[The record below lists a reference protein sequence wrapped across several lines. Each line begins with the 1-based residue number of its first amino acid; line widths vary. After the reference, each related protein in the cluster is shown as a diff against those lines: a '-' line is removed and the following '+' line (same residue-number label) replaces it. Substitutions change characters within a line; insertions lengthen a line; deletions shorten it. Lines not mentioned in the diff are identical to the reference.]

1 MGDGLYIFNMV
12 EGVDNILYDLI
23 DRYVLDALEQ
33 VQVGADL
40 LLYLSD
46 TIKVTQWSRIMQGQ
60 SNVIFIKQWFFV
72 RFLCLFYYEAY

>member
-1 MGDGLYIFNMV
+1 MSLEAGRVAPMGDGLYIFNMV

-46 TIKVTQWSRIMQGQ
+46 TIKVTQ
-60 SNVIFIKQWFFV
+60 
-72 RFLCLFYYEAY
+72 

>member
-1 MGDGLYIFNMV
+1 LSLEAGRVAPMGDGLYIFNMV

-46 TIKVTQWSRIMQGQ
+46 TIKVTQ
-60 SNVIFIKQWFFV
+60 
-72 RFLCLFYYEAY
+72 

>member
-46 TIKVTQWSRIMQGQ
+46 TIKVTQ
-60 SNVIFIKQWFFV
+60 
-72 RFLCLFYYEAY
+72 

>member
-1 MGDGLYIFNMV
+1 MSLEAGRVAPMGDGLYIFNMV

-40 LLYLSD
+40 LLYLTD
-46 TIKVTQWSRIMQGQ
+46 TIKVTQ
-60 SNVIFIKQWFFV
+60 
-72 RFLCLFYYEAY
+72 